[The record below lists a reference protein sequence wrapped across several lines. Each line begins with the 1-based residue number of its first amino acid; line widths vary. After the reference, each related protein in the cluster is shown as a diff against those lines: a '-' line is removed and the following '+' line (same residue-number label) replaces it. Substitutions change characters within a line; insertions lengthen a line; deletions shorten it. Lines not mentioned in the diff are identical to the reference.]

1 MQKRAI
7 NLRKWRN
14 KFDFPLYEQKKVLYN
29 NQDKGGDAMKCMRC
43 GVGIEADQVFC
54 QRCLKDAEAN
64 PVKQGTPILL
74 PTEEEKTIAKRSA
87 FRLLSSKPDDTIF
100 KLKYII
106 FWLIV
111 AIIILAIALAVCV
124 GMLMHQL
131 PEWLSDLLETAQ
143 IVQ

>member
-1 MQKRAI
+1 
-7 NLRKWRN
+7 
-14 KFDFPLYEQKKVLYN
+14 
-29 NQDKGGDAMKCMRC
+29 MKCMRC

-111 AIIILAIALAVCV
+111 AIIILAIALAICV

-131 PEWLSDLLETAQ
+131 PEWLTDLLTTAN